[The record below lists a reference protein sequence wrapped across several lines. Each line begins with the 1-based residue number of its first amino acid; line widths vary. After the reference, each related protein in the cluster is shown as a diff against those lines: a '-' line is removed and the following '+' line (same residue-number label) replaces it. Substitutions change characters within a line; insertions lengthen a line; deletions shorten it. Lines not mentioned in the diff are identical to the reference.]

1 MKRLK
6 NVTERRGPKKESHTL
21 DFGAEMSVKFV
32 QHKIA
37 GAHLPNIQTEMFET
51 IQTEGFQPL
60 TTETRSAM

>member
-1 MKRLK
+1 MKVLK
-6 NVTERRGPKKESHTL
+6 NVTERKKPAKETHELS
-21 DFGAEMSVKFV
+21 FGSEMGVKFV

-60 TTETRSAM
+60 TTETRGPM